1 MALAKMKKYK
11 CFVSYL
17 ILGVL
22 KLKKNM
28 IVGKILKFA
37 TKPEQPGLSSSIRLE
52 VMKEQT

>member
-1 MALAKMKKYK
+1 MALAKIEKYK

-22 KLKKNM
+22 KLNM

-52 VMKEQT
+52 VV

>member
-1 MALAKMKKYK
+1 MALAKIDEYK

-37 TKPEQPGLSSSIRLE
+37 TKLEQSGLSSSIRLE
-52 VMKEQT
+52 VV